1 MTSKFTP
8 VNSKSLNWE
17 KGGGLLPAIV
27 QDASTEQVLML
38 GYMNA
43 GSLNKTQESGL
54 VTFYSRSRDTLWTK
68 GETSGN
74 TLKLVSLEVD
84 CDQDTLLVR
93 AVPAGPTCHEG
104 TTSCFGDKGPQG
116 LGFLAKLESL
126 IDGRKTADVD
136 SSYTAKLLQGPLHK
150 AAQKVGEEGVEV
162 ALAAIAETDDG
173 LVYESAD
180 LIYHLMVL
188 LAAKDV
194 KFADVITELQK
205 RHK

>member
-1 MTSKFTP
+1 MTLDIQ
-8 VNSKSLNWE
+8 NINWE
-17 KGGGLLPAIV
+17 KGNGLIPAII
-27 QDASTEQVLML
+27 QNAKTEQVLML

-43 GSLNKTQESGL
+43 ESLAKTRKTGL
-54 VTFYSRSRDTLWTK
+54 VTFYSRSRNVLWTK

-74 TLKLVSLEVD
+74 TLKLVSAVLD
-84 CDQDTLLVR
+84 CDQDTVLIR
-93 AVPAGPTCHEG
+93 AIPTGPTCHEG
-104 TTSCFGDKGPQG
+104 TISCFGDKGPQG
-116 LGFLAKLESL
+116 LGFLSLLESL
-126 IDGRKTADVD
+126 IEDRKTASPD

-150 AAQKVGEEGVEV
+150 AAQKVGEEGVET

-188 LAAKDV
+188 LAAKDM
-194 KFADVITELQK
+194 KFADVIKELRK